1 MAVIEGLAW
10 GYFASGFS
18 QQYAV
23 VLMWTVGILIG
34 LMIWGLDYT
43 LMSHDTKSHHY
54 KQHIYGKHGEVDS
67 NSQAATRFA
76 LLKYLARIG
85 LAVLSMWLTAPSLSQ
100 LVFHSDIEQKIRQ
113 AQEKAIS
120 DIHQKIT
127 HKHQRVVDLLQQQDI
142 DLGQQLIS
150 EVAGRVG
157 SRIKG
162 EGATARNIK
171 VQQASV
177 KKQLVDARAAMVL
190 EVDELNEAIRL
201 SDRDK
206 LAKKWGVQFNA
217 DTTHERQS
225 RLDELKITPEY
236 QEVKIRI
243 YGGLLFLLL
252 ALISMKLMQGKGLEL
267 YFSEFM
273 QEQWQRYRNGAFDAW
288 LEPADCSTAL
298 HSIPPS
304 RFEYLMLNG
313 YSREMSSVEERHER
327 LDAMR
332 KRQEAEEEAI
342 HRRKL
347 EDAEYQRQRQRE
359 QENEARQA
367 EQLAQQQQILEESR
381 IKRKQSGATALADL
395 GQLRDTLE
403 GLIDQKQHAQDE
415 LDNIRRQ
422 IDSLNREIAAAPD
435 NLATVEET
443 LASQMA
449 EEQLA
454 KSLLSQARAGHQRT
468 DIERMKL
475 LTDLHASYTHIADN
489 KEQTYAKLNDL
500 KATQELYDGQLKKL
514 QSKERDLDTQIKGLK
529 SQLEDVQHSQQKVIN
544 RMKADAELLGLAE
557 FTSPIFEKEAAS

>member
-1 MAVIEGLAW
+1 
-10 GYFASGFS
+10 
-18 QQYAV
+18 
-23 VLMWTVGILIG
+23 
-34 LMIWGLDYT
+34 
-43 LMSHDTKSHHY
+43 
-54 KQHIYGKHGEVDS
+54 
-67 NSQAATRFA
+67 
-76 LLKYLARIG
+76 
-85 LAVLSMWLTAPSLSQ
+85 
-100 LVFHSDIEQKIRQ
+100 
-113 AQEKAIS
+113 
-120 DIHQKIT
+120 
-127 HKHQRVVDLLQQQDI
+127 
-142 DLGQQLIS
+142 
-150 EVAGRVG
+150 
-157 SRIKG
+157 
-162 EGATARNIK
+162 
-171 VQQASV
+171 
-177 KKQLVDARAAMVL
+177 
-190 EVDELNEAIRL
+190 
-201 SDRDK
+201 
-206 LAKKWGVQFNA
+206 
-217 DTTHERQS
+217 
-225 RLDELKITPEY
+225 
-236 QEVKIRI
+236 
-243 YGGLLFLLL
+243 
-252 ALISMKLMQGKGLEL
+252 
-267 YFSEFM
+267 
-273 QEQWQRYRNGAFDAW
+273 
-288 LEPADCSTAL
+288 
-298 HSIPPS
+298 
-304 RFEYLMLNG
+304 
-313 YSREMSSVEERHER
+313 
-327 LDAMR
+327 MR

-359 QENEARQA
+359 QEKEARQA